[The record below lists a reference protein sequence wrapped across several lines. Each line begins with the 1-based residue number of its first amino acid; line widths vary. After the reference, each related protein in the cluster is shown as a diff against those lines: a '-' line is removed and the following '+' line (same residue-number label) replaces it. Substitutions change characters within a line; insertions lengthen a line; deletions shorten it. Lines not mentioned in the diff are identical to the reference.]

1 MQYLKDVEQETPVLR
16 EGPSAMKFLKEY
28 LRALL
33 FDRPEIE
40 QSDLLSPG
48 SAICEQEQAG

>member
-1 MQYLKDVEQETPVLR
+1 MFLVISNSEFEALR
-16 EGPSAMKFLKEY
+16 SDPSAMKFLKEY